1 MSKSEEILQRN
12 RQRSEK
18 RVQQGPK
25 PESPNDLLE
34 RVIDGGALL
43 VMWGAFLILGLI
55 VFAISSVIGMIIFQG
70 AINGLILGAVVTF
83 GAGYVLYK
91 LGAYF

>member
-12 RQRSEK
+12 RQRSGQ
-18 RVQQGPK
+18 RAQQGPK
-25 PESPNDLLE
+25 PENPNDVLD
-34 RVIDGGALL
+34 RIFGGGMLL
-43 VMWGAFLILGLI
+43 VGWGAFLLLGLI
-55 VFAISSVIGMIIFQG
+55 VFAVSSVIGMVIFQG
-70 AINGLILGAVVTF
+70 VINGLILGAVVTF